1 MGSMT
6 QAVPNAQL
14 STGAEIPVLGF
25 GTWQL
30 TGDQAYRSVRTAL
43 DVGYRHIDTA
53 TMYKNEREV
62 GRAVADSGVPRED
75 VFITTKLPPSRSGK
89 ARETLDASLKALGT
103 DHVDLWLIHWPPNRS
118 GAPELWQEFLKLRDE
133 GLARV
138 VGVSNY
144 GIEQLD
150 RLKQATGEMPAVNQI
165 PWSTREHD
173 PRVLAESRQRGVVL
187 EGYSVLKNSDLRS
200 QVLRELA
207 AKYQVSP
214 AQVLLR
220 WHLEHDIVMIPK
232 SADPQRIA
240 GNFDLFGFSLTSDE
254 VARIDQSG

>member
-1 MGSMT
+1 MRSMT
-6 QAVPNAQL
+6 QAVPNAKL
-14 STGAEIPVLGF
+14 STGGEIPVLGF
-25 GTWQL
+25 GTWQI
-30 TGDQAYRSVRTAL
+30 TGDQAYQSVRTAL

-75 VFITTKLPPSRSGK
+75 IFITTKLPPSRAGK
-89 ARETLDASLKALGT
+89 ARDTLDASLKALGT
-103 DHVDLWLIHWPPNRS
+103 DHVDLWLLHWPPNRS
-118 GAPELWQEFLKLRDE
+118 GAPELWQEFLKVRDE
-133 GLARV
+133 GLARA

-144 GIEQLD
+144 SVEQLD
-150 RLKQATGEMPAVNQI
+150 RLKQASGEMPAVNQI

-200 QVLRELA
+200 AVLRELA

-214 AQVLLR
+214 VQVLLR

-232 SADPQRIA
+232 SVDPQRIA
-240 GNFDLFGFSLTSDE
+240 SNFDLFGFSLTPDD
-254 VARIDQSG
+254 VARIDQST